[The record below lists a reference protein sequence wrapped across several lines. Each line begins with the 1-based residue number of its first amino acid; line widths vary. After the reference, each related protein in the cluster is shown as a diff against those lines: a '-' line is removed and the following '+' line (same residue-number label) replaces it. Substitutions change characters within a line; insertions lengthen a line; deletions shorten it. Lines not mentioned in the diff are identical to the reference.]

1 MYLYL
6 LCHIDQYA
14 LMVGNVDIIVKSLQ
28 TTLLNM
34 EGDFNDLK
42 ANVVE
47 GHEKNL
53 TKYSFQTRA
62 QILQT
67 IQVAIT

>member
-1 MYLYL
+1 MYFYL

-14 LMVGNVDIIVKSLQ
+14 LMLRSVDIIAESLQ

-34 EGDFNDLK
+34 EGALDDSK

-53 TKYSFQTRA
+53 ANYFFQTRA
-62 QILQT
+62 
-67 IQVAIT
+67 